1 MHTGTVKKRM
11 REEKKLYY
19 CLLSGVQ
26 WFPMLI
32 SAAEKRFDS
41 DLGPNFHCDSDPDPN
56 PN

>member
-1 MHTGTVKKRM
+1 MPTGTVKKRM